1 MNNAFIPFA
10 RPDIDSREIQ
20 AVTDVLNSGWIT
32 SGAVMREFETN
43 FLSYIGADV
52 TALAVNSATSGLHLA
67 LEAIGVGPGD
77 EVIVP
82 DWTFTS
88 TAEVVRYLGAN
99 PVIVDVDRA
108 TLNMDLEKALASVTS
123 RTKAIIP
130 VHFAGLPLDLEK
142 LRTSLPSSIFIIE
155 DAAHS
160 FPATVKQKLIGS
172 CQFSDICVFS
182 FYATKTITTGEGGM
196 ITTRRKSLADR
207 MQIMRLH
214 GIDRDAFDRYN
225 SKTPAWKYNV
235 VAPGFKYNMT
245 DMAAAIGIVQLRKAE
260 VMRSRREQIAQ
271 RYLVSFGDL
280 PIGLPINIDAGDI
293 HAWHLFVI
301 RLATSKRD
309 HFIQQLLNEGISS
322 SVHFIP
328 LHRHSYW
335 AEFVS
340 PNIANLQV
348 SEEEADSVVSLPIYS
363 SMTDDEVTRVIESVR
378 EYFDK

>member
-1 MNNAFIPFA
+1 MDNSFIPFA

-20 AVTDVLNSGWIT
+20 AVTEVLNSGWIT
-32 SGAVMREFETN
+32 SGAIMREFESN
-43 FLSYIGADV
+43 FLRYIGGDV

-82 DWTFTS
+82 DWTFTA
-88 TAEVVRYLGAN
+88 TAEVVRYLGAI

-108 TLNMDLEKALASVTS
+108 TLNMDLDKALASVTN

-142 LRTSLPSSIFIIE
+142 LRTSLPSSIYIIE

-160 FPATVKQKLIGS
+160 FPATVKQKLVGS

-225 SKTPAWKYNV
+225 SKTPAWKYDV

-245 DMAAAIGIVQLRKAE
+245 DVAAAIGLVQLRKAE

-271 RYLVSFGDL
+271 RYLESFRDL
-280 PIGLPINIDAGDI
+280 PIGLPIKNNEGEI

-301 RLATSKRD
+301 RLAASERD
-309 HFIQQLLNEGISS
+309 HFIQQLLDASISS

-335 AEFVS
+335 AAFAG

-348 SEEEADSVVSLPIYS
+348 AEEEADSVVSLPIYS
-363 SMTDDEVTRVIESVR
+363 SMTDGEVTRVIESVR
-378 EYFDK
+378 KYFAK